1 MGQGGG
7 CTATGTGLNAMTENH
22 GPVKT
27 SNGIPTATG
36 TAAAKNGADSGR
48 GGLGSSVWAGGV
60 MGLAFGA
67 GMGLL

>member
-1 MGQGGG
+1 MGQGEG

-36 TAAAKNGADSGR
+36 TAAAKMGQIVEEVVWEVVS
-48 GGLGSSVWAGGV
+48 GLGE
-60 MGLAFGA
+60 
-67 GMGLL
+67 